1 MSAPLNIATYGRI
14 VIVDNHIVMH
24 DCMRTALDDLFQV
37 FTVRTATEG
46 LELVKA
52 EDPVDIVISS
62 FALSHS
68 GMNGLEFLRRVG
80 ELFPLT
86 LRILMSGGCGDK
98 VDVNLAIS
106 AGHINRFVEKPFRP
120 ATLREQLK
128 RDLASV
134 RAPVE

>member
-1 MSAPLNIATYGRI
+1 MSAPLNIAAYGRI

-24 DCMRTALDDLFQV
+24 DCMRTVLDDLFQV
-37 FTVRTATEG
+37 FTVSTATEG

-52 EDPVDIVISS
+52 EGPIDIVISS

-98 VDVNLAIS
+98 VDINLAIS

-134 RAPVE
+134 RASVE